1 MNSRYGGGGGGGGG
15 NRYGGGGGGDSYGN
29 SYAGSHGG
37 GGGGNRREL
46 GEKDMFRESNATKPA
61 TLNCPYCRSVEA
73 YELRWLVRK
82 KIEKLPSYA
91 DERARALF
99 AKSLSYMVLLD
110 DHASCKSCRKRF
122 EISGVKTTAFI

>member
-1 MNSRYGGGGGGGGG
+1 MNSRYGSGGGGGGGG
-15 NRYGGGGGGDSYGN
+15 NRYGGGGGGGGDSYGN

-37 GGGGNRREL
+37 GNRREL
-46 GEKDMFRESNATKPA
+46 GEKDMFKESNATKPA
-61 TLNCPYCRSVEA
+61 TLNCPYCRTVET

-82 KIEKLPSYA
+82 KIERLPSHA

-99 AKSLSYMVLLD
+99 AKALSYMVLLD
-110 DHASCKSCRKRF
+110 DHASCKGCRKRF

>member
-1 MNSRYGGGGGGGGG
+1 MSRYGNSGGGGGGG
-15 NRYGGGGGGDSYGN
+15 NRYGGTGGGGYNDSYGN

-37 GGGGNRREL
+37 GTRREL

-61 TLNCPYCRSVEA
+61 TLNCPYCRTVET

-110 DHASCKSCRKRF
+110 DHASCKGCRKRF

>member
-1 MNSRYGGGGGGGGG
+1 MNSRYGGGGGGG
-15 NRYGGGGGGDSYGN
+15 NRYGGGGDSYGN
-29 SYAGSHGG
+29 SYGG

-46 GEKDMFRESNATKPA
+46 GEKDMFRESNTTKPA
-61 TLNCPYCRSVEA
+61 TLNCPYCRSLET

-91 DERARALF
+91 DERARAIF
-99 AKSLSYMVLLD
+99 AKALSYMVLLD
-110 DHASCKSCRKRF
+110 DHASCKGCRKRF